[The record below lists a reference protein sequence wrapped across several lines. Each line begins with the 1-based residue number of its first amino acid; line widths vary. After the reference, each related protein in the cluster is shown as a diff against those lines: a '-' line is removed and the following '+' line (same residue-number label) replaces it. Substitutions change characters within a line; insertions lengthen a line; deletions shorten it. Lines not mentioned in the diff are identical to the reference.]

1 MLTELR
7 SARLESPYMA
17 STGKRPGLFA
27 HWGSSLVLVLGF
39 FALIGALGSLS
50 KGEDTSGMLVGAPS
64 MILGALAYR
73 SAKKRRLGEVASTVM
88 RRMFELAAI
97 LLIGL
102 LVLSQNDLKSLI
114 NSDPG
119 PYFVIPGWAI
129 LAYAVAAV
137 KAMKRRDTSRS
148 IHGLGFNGR

>member
-1 MLTELR
+1 MLSDLR
-7 SARLESPYMA
+7 SARLEPIYTA
-17 STGKRPGLFA
+17 GTGKRPGLFT

-73 SAKKRRLGEVASTVM
+73 SAKKRRLGEVAPSFM
-88 RRMFELAAI
+88 RRMFELTAI

-102 LVLSQNDLKSLI
+102 IVLSQNDLKSLI

-119 PYFVIPGWAI
+119 PYFVIPGWAV
-129 LAYAVAAV
+129 LAYLIAAV
-137 KAMKRRDTSRS
+137 KAMKRRDMSRS
-148 IHGLGFNGR
+148 IA